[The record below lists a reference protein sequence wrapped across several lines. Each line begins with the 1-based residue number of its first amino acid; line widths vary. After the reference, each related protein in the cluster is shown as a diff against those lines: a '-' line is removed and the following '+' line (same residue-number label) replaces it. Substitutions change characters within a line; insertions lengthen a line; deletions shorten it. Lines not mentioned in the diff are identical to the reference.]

1 MWPLCEIRGD
11 RDGPRLCISAGVHV
25 NEVAA
30 IEAAVRL
37 QKLFDPRKIQG
48 SVSIIPLVNQPALYK
63 YSEYVCPLDGKNIN
77 FSFPGDPNGS
87 FSEILC
93 DAIMNE
99 WCVGADCYVDM
110 HGGDLRENV
119 SKFTIFQHT
128 DDPVLDERARR
139 MAMCFDAE
147 LVVGLPV
154 AHIPKPGRPP
164 TGFASKNRLAI
175 MSEAGANGLVD
186 EASVQ
191 FHVDGVLNVARALG
205 ILDTPSTEFQRAR
218 VPCDDYIWVACPTDG
233 EFYSEVEPGDRIHK
247 DQRLGTICD
256 LFGETVAEIAAPETG
271 FLLWRITHP
280 SIPNGSPVLAI
291 AVEERAASQRKGD
304 IRTQQSQTTIR
315 PWHGTNVRFKPELL
329 QKKGNTDENHNDYSI
344 THRGF
349 VACCPVGTRQG

>member
-1 MWPLCEIRGD
+1 MKTTASSNSVAYGEPGIFRGYLSFAATSLSEYTWPLCEIRGD

-37 QKLFDPRKIQG
+37 QKLFDPRTIRG

-63 YSEYVCPLDGKNIN
+63 YSEYVCPLDEKNIN

-99 WCVGADCYVDM
+99 WCMGADCYVDM

-119 SKFTIFQHT
+119 SKFTIFQRA
-128 DDPVLDERARR
+128 DDPALNERARR

-147 LVVGLPV
+147 LVVGLPA
-154 AHIPKPGRPP
+154 AHMSKPGRPP
-164 TGFASKNRLAI
+164 TGFASKNRLSV

-205 ILDTPSTEFQRAR
+205 ILDTPSTEFRRAR
-218 VPCDDYIWVACPTDG
+218 VLCDDYIWMACPTDG
-233 EFYSEVEPGDRIHK
+233 EFHSDVEPGDRILK
-247 DQRLGTICD
+247 GQRLGTIRD
-256 LFGETVAEIAAPETG
+256 LFGETLGEITAQETG
-271 FLLWRITHP
+271 FLLWRMTHP
-280 SIPNGSPVLAI
+280 SIPKGSPVLAI
-291 AVEERAASQRKGD
+291 AVEERAVHKL
-304 IRTQQSQTTIR
+304 
-315 PWHGTNVRFKPELL
+315 K
-329 QKKGNTDENHNDYSI
+329 
-344 THRGF
+344 
-349 VACCPVGTRQG
+349 VAP